1 LGTHGGEEFGGP
13 KVFFWWRY
21 IYIYIYLYIY
31 ILPFVVVVFFCSF
44 WKENKSAEMSN
55 WTLALKWWK
64 KVGKM
69 TLLVISIGRKG
80 VKLRMDDDIIVT
92 DLGYVSFCGL

>member
-1 LGTHGGEEFGGP
+1 MGGKSLGDQKFSFGGD
-13 KVFFWWRY
+13 